1 MRILFICTGN
11 TCRSSMAA
19 ALFQRVLRERG
30 MQEQVEVRSAG
41 VAAESGAPA
50 SRFALEA
57 LRELS
62 VDLGGHKATRVN
74 EQLVQWAD
82 LILAMTR
89 RQKETVIAAYP
100 AARDKTHVLKE
111 FLTSAADREE
121 QEQSLYELHQR
132 MSEKRDAFSGGQH
145 PNIAELRQRRAEL
158 LQELQDVEQLLAAR
172 QAELLEE
179 LRPEREAVERIER
192 WRTAVDVL
200 DPFGQPLEA
209 YRECRDELQESLR
222 KLADHLRNAE

>member
-19 ALFQRVLRERG
+19 ALFQRILREKG
-30 MQEQVEVRSAG
+30 LQEQVEVRSAG

-62 VDLGGHKATRVN
+62 VDLGSHKATRVN
-74 EQLVQWAD
+74 EQLVLWAD

-111 FLTSAADREE
+111 YLTSPADREE
-121 QEQSLYELHQR
+121 QERALYELHQR
-132 MSEKRDAFSGGQH
+132 MSEKKDDFARRLH
-145 PNIAELRQRRAEL
+145 PNIEQLRQRRAEL
-158 LQELQDVEQLLAAR
+158 LQELQDVEHLLATR

-200 DPFGQPLEA
+200 DPFGQPLES
-209 YRECRDELQESLR
+209 YRECRDELQDSLL
-222 KLADHLRNAE
+222 KLAEHLPKGE

>member
-1 MRILFICTGN
+1 
-11 TCRSSMAA
+11 MAA
-19 ALFQRVLRERG
+19 ALFQRILREKG
-30 MQEQVEVRSAG
+30 ALGQIEVRSAG
-41 VAAESGAPA
+41 VAAESGAFA

-57 LRELS
+57 LREID
-62 VDLGGHKATRVN
+62 VDLAGHKATRIN

-100 AARDKTHVLKE
+100 EARDRVHVLKE
-111 FLTSAADREE
+111 FLISIKDREE
-121 QEQSLYELHQR
+121 QEQALYELHKR
-132 MSEKRDAFSGGQH
+132 MSEKRNQFSERQH
-145 PNIAELRQRRAEL
+145 PNIEQLRQRRTEL
-158 LQELQDVEQLLAAR
+158 LQELQDVEQLLATR
-172 QAELLEE
+172 QAELLEQ

-209 YRECRDELQESLR
+209 YRECRDELQDSLL
-222 KLADHLRNAE
+222 KLAEHLPSD